1 MLSHRHRVNLDRGY
15 GYEQN
20 YYADRFY
27 DRPGG
32 YRAYGGYYDNRNYR
46 PYDETYR

>member
-1 MLSHRHRVNLDRGY
+1 MFLDRGY
-15 GYEQN
+15 GYDQN

-27 DRPGG
+27 DRPGA
-32 YRAYGGYYDNRNYR
+32 YRAGGYGGYYDNRNYR